1 MSGWEK
7 QIREGKPE
15 ARFADPGPIPR
26 PPDASSVAAMGNA
39 YCKANARGPE
49 NADSRT
55 PYKAAQL
62 PKRCRSPGLSK
73 GGPDSKVR
81 AASILLRFLEMP
93 RSKERCLR
101 HAQ

>member
-1 MSGWEK
+1 MSGREK

-55 PYKAAQL
+55 PYKAEKL
-62 PKRCRSPGLSK
+62 PKRFRSPGLSK
-73 GGPDSKVR
+73 GGPDFKEEDFKYSAEVPQNASFER
-81 AASILLRFLEMP
+81 ALP
-93 RSKERCLR
+93 
-101 HAQ
+101 